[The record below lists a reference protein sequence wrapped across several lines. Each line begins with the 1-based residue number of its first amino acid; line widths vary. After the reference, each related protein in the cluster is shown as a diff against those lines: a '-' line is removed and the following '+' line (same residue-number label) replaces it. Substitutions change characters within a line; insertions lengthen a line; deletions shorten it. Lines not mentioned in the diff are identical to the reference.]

1 MRCVYC
7 IVVFLFW
14 IINSNAQI
22 QTLHN
27 TLAKGTLNISGGLHF
42 QTISTFNVENT
53 TNYSL
58 GINYCFKHHYTVG
71 LEINTVNLDQIN
83 QHYNWHSS
91 NLLAGINLQRND
103 LLFKTKLGK
112 FKIASIVSLA
122 EGTVFSNDQ
131 LTQNVQTITSS
142 FRATGYYTACALG
155 LRFECIR
162 RFFFEL
168 KQTGG
173 FIAKTNVNLRTQ
185 QAEKLTLDKWFTDT
199 QVKIGIF
206 MFINTLDKCGTCP
219 KW

>member
-1 MRCVYC
+1 MIEFSFSC
-7 IVVFLFW
+7 
-14 IINSNAQI
+14 
-22 QTLHN
+22 
-27 TLAKGTLNISGGLHF
+27 
-42 QTISTFNVENT
+42 
-53 TNYSL
+53 
-58 GINYCFKHHYTVG
+58 
-71 LEINTVNLDQIN
+71 
-83 QHYNWHSS
+83 
-91 NLLAGINLQRND
+91 
-103 LLFKTKLGK
+103 K

-142 FRATGYYTACALG
+142 VRATGYYTACALG

-219 KW
+219 KWWILRSILKNIKLDIKMSIKKLATCKIKP